1 MPCWRHE
8 VEDHKEMA
16 YRYQCRAENLEAALT
31 NQSPPDATP
40 APNEDM
46 TSWRSEADP
55 LASEA
60 LGLYRRL
67 ARRAYKGKL
76 GKSVPPWTLP
86 RETSRILFSPGRF
99 ARRGQRS
106 VEHDPMT
113 PLSAPP
119 H

>member
-1 MPCWRHE
+1 M
-8 VEDHKEMA
+8 EDHKDLS
-16 YRYQCRAENLEAALT
+16 YHYQCRAENLEATLT

-40 APNEDM
+40 APPSEDIM
-46 TSWRSEADP
+46 SWRSEADH

-76 GKSVPPWTLP
+76 GKTVPPWTLP
-86 RETSRILFSPGRF
+86 RDIWRILFSPDRF
-99 ARRGQRS
+99 ARRGQRP
-106 VEHDPMT
+106 VEHDLTT